1 MTHNTSPGRPPKYP
15 WRTMEIGQSFLVIGR
30 TSGSIQHDAAKYYRP
45 RRYKCRTVTKNG
57 MTGVRV
63 ERIM

>member
-1 MTHNTSPGRPPKYP
+1 MTNNTSPGRPPKYP
-15 WRTMEIGQSFLVIGR
+15 WRTMEVGQSFLVLGR
-30 TSGSIQHDAAKYYRP
+30 TSGSIQNDAAKYHRP

-57 MTGVRV
+57 VTGIRV